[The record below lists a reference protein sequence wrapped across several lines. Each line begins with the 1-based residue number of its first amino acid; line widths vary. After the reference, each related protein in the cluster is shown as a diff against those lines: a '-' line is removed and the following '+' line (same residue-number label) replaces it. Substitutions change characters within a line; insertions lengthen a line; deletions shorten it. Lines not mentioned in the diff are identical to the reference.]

1 MFIRSERSIKE
12 FMRFYP
18 VVATLIIIH
27 FLLWIIIY
35 LLKLPIGETI
45 YNFGAGV
52 NIFIHEGE
60 YWRLITP
67 IFLHGGFMHTLFN
80 SFSLLIFGPALEQM
94 LGKTKFIIAYLIA
107 GLIGNIATYAFHP
120 TAFIIFVGASGSIF
134 GLFGI
139 YMYMVIFRKDLID
152 TANAQIILV
161 IFVIGLIMTFLQP
174 NINIHAHV
182 FGFIGGAAL
191 GPIILHRA
199 RPFFNRIYESRSSD
213 DIGFDPNRWKK
224 KRRIPANIKNNW
236 LWIVLGILVLIGLL
250 GKIGLL

>member
-1 MFIRSERSIKE
+1 MFIRTEKSIKE

-27 FLLWIIIY
+27 FLLWIIID
-35 LLKLPIGETI
+35 LLRLPFGETI
-45 YNFGAGV
+45 YNYGAGV
-52 NIFIHEGE
+52 NLFIHQGD

-67 IFLHGGFMHTLFN
+67 IFLHANFMHALFN

-107 GLIGNIATYAFHP
+107 GMVGNIATYAFHP
-120 TAFIIFVGASGSIF
+120 TAFVVFIGASGAIF

-139 YMYMVIFRKDLID
+139 YMYMVMFRKDLID
-152 TANAQIILV
+152 SANAQIILV

-174 NINIHAHV
+174 NINIQAHI

-191 GPIILHRA
+191 GPIVLHRA
-199 RPFFNRIYESRSSD
+199 QPFFQKTYESKSSN

-224 KRRIPANIKNNW
+224 KHRVPANIRKNW
-236 LWIVLGILVLIGLL
+236 LWIILAILVLIGLL
-250 GKIGLL
+250 GRIGFL